1 MSCGADE
8 VRGGTAAQRMSCGA
22 DEVRGGTAAQRM
34 SREADERG
42 DSCSED
48 ES

>member
-1 MSCGADE
+1 MRLMS
-8 VRGGTAAQRMSCGA
+8 GGTAAQRMSREA

>member
-1 MSCGADE
+1 MSYEADE
-8 VRGGTAAQRMSCGA
+8 VRGGTAAQR
-22 DEVRGGTAAQRM
+22 T